1 MRSARKQW
9 LGAFGQVLCV
19 TGGGDEEA
27 SRAFHTSMAA
37 LGVKHW
43 EGETRVRQVI
53 FAEYDSLSNDSW
65 ESIRC
70 ASLKGGSA

>member
-1 MRSARKQW
+1 MAP
-9 LGAFGQVLCV
+9 AFDLQ
-19 TGGGDEEA
+19 
-27 SRAFHTSMAA
+27 RALRQRL

-65 ESIRC
+65 ESIRY